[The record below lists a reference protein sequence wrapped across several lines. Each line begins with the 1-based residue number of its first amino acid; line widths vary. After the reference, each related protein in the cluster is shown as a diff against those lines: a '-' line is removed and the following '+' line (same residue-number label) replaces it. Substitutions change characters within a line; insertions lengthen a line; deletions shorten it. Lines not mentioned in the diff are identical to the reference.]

1 MRQKGGLVVPIEL
14 IRSRIY
20 TERERPPKPIG
31 IWLQRQA
38 GASRDRPAMVR
49 GDRSL
54 LGIEPANCFHKERL
68 YAELP
73 KVRQAESSDHWLMG
87 MQLIETTNR
96 HPTV

>member
-1 MRQKGGLVVPIEL
+1 
-14 IRSRIY
+14 
-20 TERERPPKPIG
+20 
-31 IWLQRQA
+31 
-38 GASRDRPAMVR
+38 MVR